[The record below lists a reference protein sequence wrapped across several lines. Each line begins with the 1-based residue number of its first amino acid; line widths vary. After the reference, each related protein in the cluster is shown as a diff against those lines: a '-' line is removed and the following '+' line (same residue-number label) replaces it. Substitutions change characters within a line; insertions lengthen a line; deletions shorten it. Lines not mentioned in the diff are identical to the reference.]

1 MTFFGSSDP
10 IDVAITSQLVTISS
24 GASVIVGLLLC
35 FLTVKY
41 DHKKLLV
48 LGVLC
53 IPVGALGCSL
63 APNFI
68 FMQIFYTIEGI
79 GTAIA
84 GVMNLVLLGE
94 MLPLNDKPKATGWVM
109 SGGAFAN
116 IAGNLVI
123 SFFFKD
129 PGSWRAFLLW
139 FALPISLIALA
150 AAYFGVPSITQKR
163 TEKIGKGGYLNAFK
177 QIFRNRSAAACLI
190 GNMLGLISMMW
201 GIYYLAFFR
210 AELGLSIADGALVA
224 VGAII
229 VGTSGRIIGGYF
241 VNRIGRKRLPVITM
255 VFEGLTLPLLAF
267 VPELWIAVVILYS
280 NNFIGSFGNPAL
292 INLILEQVPES
303 RGTIMSINNVF
314 VWLGTTIG
322 AGIGGFVLAMFNY
335 TGIFIVFALL
345 ILITAGFLFFL
356 TEDPCKTK
364 ETDSLK
370 PTLL

>member
-10 IDVAITSQLVTISS
+10 IDVAIASQLVTLSS
-24 GASVIVGLLLC
+24 GASVIIGLLLC
-35 FLTVKY
+35 FLSVKY

-84 GVMNLVLLGE
+84 GVMILVLVGE
-94 MLPLNDKPKATGWVM
+94 ILPLDEKPKATGWIM

-123 SFFFKD
+123 SFFFND
-129 PGSWRAFLLW
+129 IGSWRSFLLF
-139 FALPISLIALA
+139 FALPISLIALV
-150 AAYFGVPSITQKR
+150 AAYFGVPSLTQKR
-163 TEKIGKGGYLNAFK
+163 TENVGKVGYLNAFK
-177 QIFRNRSAAACLI
+177 QIVRNKSAAACLF
-190 GNMLGLISMMW
+190 GNMLKLVSMMW
-201 GIYYLAFFR
+201 AIYYLAFFR
-210 AELGLSIADGALVA
+210 RDFGLSIADGALVA
-224 VGAII
+224 VGAIVI
-229 VGTSGRIIGGYF
+229 GTSGRIIGGYL
-241 VNRIGRKRLPVITM
+241 VNRIGRKRLPVITL
-255 VFEGLTLPLLAF
+255 VVQGLSIPLIAF
-267 VPELWIAVVILYS
+267 VPELWIAIVVLYFT
-280 NNFIGSFGNPAL
+280 NFIGAFADPAL

-303 RGTIMSINNVF
+303 RGTMMSINNVF
-314 VWLGTTIG
+314 TFLGVTIG
-322 AGIGGFVLAMFNY
+322 AGIGGFVLALFNY
-335 TGIFIVFALL
+335 TGIFIVFPIL
-345 ILITAGFLFFL
+345 ILITAAFFFFF

-364 ETDSLK
+364 ETDSLE